1 MSTSNRVFSAEFR
14 VQAAQR
20 ILQGESVSKL
30 HHELDIKRSMLYR
43 WRDTYRK
50 EGAAGLARAVGR
62 PPGTANPA
70 PKPGAS
76 AEEALRQ
83 QIAALERKIG
93 QQAVQLDFFKRAFKR
108 VKESSQASG
117 SAGATASTRRSGK

>member
-1 MSTSNRVFSAEFR
+1 MSKSNRVFSAEVR
-14 VQAAQR
+14 VQVAQR

-50 EGAAGLARAVGR
+50 EGAAGLARPIGR
-62 PPGTANPA
+62 PPGVRPA

-108 VKESSQASG
+108 VKESNQASG
-117 SAGATASTRRSGK
+117 SAGATASTRRSGQ